1 MHAGVHADSLLSSMG
16 SHHCKI
22 LWSGQVKLGLGLLR
36 TVSSCKVTRLGLTTS
51 SLCCIDTTMT
61 LQRLMDINLNPQPM
75 TTIPNYL
82 LFCLFTTT
90 ANVVVLVYLFVINV
104 IIVTISMYYDDDYI
118 LICDA

>member
-1 MHAGVHADSLLSSMG
+1 
-16 SHHCKI
+16 
-22 LWSGQVKLGLGLLR
+22 
-36 TVSSCKVTRLGLTTS
+36 
-51 SLCCIDTTMT
+51 MT